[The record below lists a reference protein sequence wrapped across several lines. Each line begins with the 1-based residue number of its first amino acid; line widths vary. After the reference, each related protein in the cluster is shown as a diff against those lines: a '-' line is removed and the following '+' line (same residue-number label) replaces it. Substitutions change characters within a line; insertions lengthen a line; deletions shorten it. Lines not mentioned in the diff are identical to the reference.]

1 MVTARLLDEVLKLSA
16 DERLELVSVLW
27 GSLQIEDAF
36 PMTEERIRE
45 SELRL
50 EDHRANPASSISW
63 AEAKKRLGLV

>member
-1 MVTARLLDEVLKLSA
+1 MKFSN
-16 DERLELVSVLW
+16 LVPTRGSNWSRFFW